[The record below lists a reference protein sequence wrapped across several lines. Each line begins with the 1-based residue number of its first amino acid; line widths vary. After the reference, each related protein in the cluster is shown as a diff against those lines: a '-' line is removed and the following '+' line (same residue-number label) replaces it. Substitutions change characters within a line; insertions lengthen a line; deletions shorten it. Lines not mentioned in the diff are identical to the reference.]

1 MLRDSVI
8 YTACAVLQGGGE
20 LRWDNWVESR
30 CICMAYVRR
39 VIVMMLLFKGG
50 GWRR

>member
-30 CICMAYVRR
+30 CIVKYS
-39 VIVMMLLFKGG
+39 KG
-50 GWRR
+50 RIDREMQP